1 MSDGLLFCLHLR
13 YRSDSDKTTALRQL
27 KIITSHHSVS
37 LIFSDGDEPMPE
49 ILERVRS
56 RMDAL
61 RLMMRDLIGKSLEAD
76 SSDDEVLPP

>member
-1 MSDGLLFCLHLR
+1 
-13 YRSDSDKTTALRQL
+13 
-27 KIITSHHSVS
+27 
-37 LIFSDGDEPMPE
+37 MPE